1 MPRHLLDLRGAKTI
15 ATAQLQL
22 TCELIAHLVADRSVG
37 LVRGPAGTGKSFAVA
52 AALEHTRAIRP
63 RTVTLESQ
71 PSVRML
77 ANTLVRSFG
86 GVHCEGHASFQTTRL
101 LLDMLADQ
109 PPRSLLVIDQAQ
121 QLDRE
126 CIAYLRYLN
135 EHGCDTFALLLIGDD
150 SQDDHQW
157 VTGSAT
163 AGRHSRVAQGLAF
176 TPITSRDIPSI
187 IRQWHRLY
195 RSVDDE
201 VLLFIDDAFGRGLF
215 RNWVLFTSAFLQ
227 LFPDARST
235 TSERSRSS
243 SGSMGPKAPEW
254 PPMPTVLPPGPATPA
269 TTVRRARSAC
279 RPPQAEETMDRRHHG
294 PHLAMTIQATGL
306 GSEPTGASSPR
317 QGGSAGTGSSIT
329 NWQRQRDH
337 CLV

>member
-1 MPRHLLDLRGAKTI
+1 VPKPPTHRQRLSTLAGRLAGGNASQSELHSPPHARPSHEEILAMPRHLLDLRGAKTI

-86 GVHCEGHASFQTTRL
+86 GVHCEGHASFQATRL

-163 AGRHSRVAQGLAF
+163 AGRHSRVARGLAF
-176 TPITSRDIPSI
+176 TPIASRDIPSI

-227 LFPDARST
+227 LFPRCQVDNQ
-235 TSERSRSS
+235 
-243 SGSMGPKAPEW
+243 
-254 PPMPTVLPPGPATPA
+254 
-269 TTVRRARSAC
+269 RA
-279 RPPQAEETMDRRHHG
+279 
-294 PHLAMTIQATGL
+294 LAVIKRFD
-306 GSEPTGASSPR
+306 GSE
-317 QGGSAGTGSSIT
+317 GT
-329 NWQRQRDH
+329 
-337 CLV
+337 